1 MKKLQ
6 FLFLLITPILFS
18 QTKTLK
24 SNLEGLVLEI
34 GDTFLPQTVIVN
46 SNGKE
51 TACQTVIYYNKK
63 GVFNVGGSIVQDP
76 VSGKIVANESGDHEV
91 VAVCVDPSNNG
102 FRLSKT
108 FIVSVN
114 YTKAK
119 SIDFDIDNEVFVGNY
134 LDST

>member
-1 MKKLQ
+1 MAPKTALIGSLLIFRQ

-76 VSGKIVANESGDHEV
+76 VSGKIIANDIIG
-91 VAVCVDPSNNG
+91 
-102 FRLSKT
+102 
-108 FIVSVN
+108 
-114 YTKAK
+114 
-119 SIDFDIDNEVFVGNY
+119 SIGWVF
-134 LDST
+134 

>member
-6 FLFLLITPILFS
+6 FLFLLITPFLFS

-63 GVFNVGGSIVQDP
+63 GDK
-76 VSGKIVANESGDHEV
+76 KI
-91 VAVCVDPSNNG
+91 
-102 FRLSKT
+102 
-108 FIVSVN
+108 
-114 YTKAK
+114 
-119 SIDFDIDNEVFVGNY
+119 
-134 LDST
+134 